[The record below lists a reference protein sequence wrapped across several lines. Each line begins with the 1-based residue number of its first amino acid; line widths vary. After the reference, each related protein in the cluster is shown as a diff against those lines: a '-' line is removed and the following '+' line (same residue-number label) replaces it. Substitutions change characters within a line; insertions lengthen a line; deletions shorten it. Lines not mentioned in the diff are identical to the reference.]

1 MTKAEVISSIMYDL
15 RFSTDVS
22 FEVDER
28 ISASVCKVDTGY
40 CIYGVGGGLGANDG
54 DEPITIFCSSAAEVR
69 KAIASLGKTI
79 VQM

>member
-1 MTKAEVISSIMYDL
+1 MTKTEVISSIMYDL
-15 RFSTDVS
+15 RFSDQVD

-28 ISASVCKVDTGY
+28 ISANVHKVDTGY
-40 CIYGVGGGLGANDG
+40 CITGCTSPTS
-54 DEPITIFCSSAAEVR
+54 PITPIFCSSAAEVR